1 MVFQKL
7 EDALAK
13 ERRRADAA
21 SGALVYANQALVDE
35 STQLNALQ
43 PLVDGIIDANAM
55 LAKVKANDFA
65 GALSI
70 YSTAQQKLQAA
81 LSRSQRSEV
90 PAEFGMLAGFLKQT
104 LEALSQAVTA
114 VQTHNIA
121 ALNKANSDLSN
132 LGQQAGTLK
141 ALFDT
146 VDARNAALFKPLEN
160 GYHTSLQQARG

>member
-1 MVFQKL
+1 
-7 EDALAK
+7 
-13 ERRRADAA
+13 
-21 SGALVYANQALVDE
+21 
-35 STQLNALQ
+35 
-43 PLVDGIIDANAM
+43 
-55 LAKVKANDFA
+55 
-65 GALSI
+65 
-70 YSTAQQKLQAA
+70 
-81 LSRSQRSEV
+81 
-90 PAEFGMLAGFLKQT
+90 MLAGFLKQT